1 MIDKKRIV
9 QRLNRGYK
17 LKEFPLLNL
26 YILVAAFTEVLAVL
40 ADWPLLMSLRPLPL
54 FLMLLYVHNKNAGRK
69 FLVPTL
75 VSIALAASC
84 IVDLFEVVGD
94 DSSRSIMLGL
104 RTVAHWVYCTA
115 LTMGERIRPFGE
127 LRWAARAAYC
137 AVFALTAFGLYEIR
151 DLLESR
157 LIHSAFLLTLS
168 AQLCVALWR
177 YEITLR
183 SSFLFSL
190 FGSALLLAGAWAEE
204 WVAGR
209 AAFVLHFVYF
219 CGHYFLA
226 HGSLHQSNLQ
236 FEINKLEDSLRKSY
250 F

>member
-9 QRLNRGYK
+9 QRLNRGSK

-26 YILVAAFTEVLAVL
+26 YILVAAFAEALAVL
-40 ADWPLLMSLRPLPL
+40 ADWPLLMNLRPLPC
-54 FLMLLYVHNKNAGRK
+54 FLMALYVHNKNAGRK

-75 VSIALAASC
+75 VSIALAVSC
-84 IVDLFEVVGD
+84 LVDLFEVFAD
-94 DSSRSIMLGL
+94 DSSRSVLVGL
-104 RTVAHWVYCTA
+104 RTLSHLVYCIA
-115 LTMGERIRPFGE
+115 LTMGECIRPFGE
-127 LRWAARAAYC
+127 LRWAARALYC
-137 AVFALTAFGLYEIR
+137 AVFGLTVFGLWNIR
-151 DLLESR
+151 DAFESR
-157 LIHSAFLLTLS
+157 LIHFTFLLTLS
-168 AQLCVALWR
+168 LQLCVALRR

-190 FGSALLLAGAWAEE
+190 FGSALLLLAAWGGV

-209 AAFVLHFVYF
+209 AAFVVHFVYF

-226 HGSLHQSNLQ
+226 HGSLHQSNIQ
-236 FEINKLEDSLRKSY
+236 FEINKLEDSLRKPH

>member
-9 QRLNRGYK
+9 QRMNRGYK

-26 YILVAAFTEVLAVL
+26 YILVAAFAEVFAVL
-40 ADWPLLMSLRPLPL
+40 VDWPLLMNLRPLPL
-54 FLMLLYVHNKNAGRK
+54 FLMVLYVHNKNVGRK

-75 VSIALAASC
+75 VSIALAVSC
-84 IVDLFEVVGD
+84 LVDLFEVIGD
-94 DSSRSIMLGL
+94 DSSRSIMVGL
-104 RTVAHWVYCTA
+104 RMVAHWIYCTA

-127 LRWAARAAYC
+127 LRWVMRAVYC
-137 AVFALTAFGLYEIR
+137 AVFSLTVFGLYNIR
-151 DLLESR
+151 EAIESR
-157 LIHSAFLLTLS
+157 LIHFAFLLTLS
-168 AQLCVALWR
+168 VQLCVSLWR

-190 FGSALLLAGAWAEE
+190 FGSALLLVAAWAEL

-209 AAFVLHFVYF
+209 AVFVLHFVYF

-236 FEINKLEDSLRKSY
+236 F
-250 F
+250 